1 MNEKKIFH
9 DRLQKIETLL
19 ETIEASADPN
29 IRAAATD
36 LMQTTMEMHAGA
48 IERLMDVVFDS
59 VPQGKEVI
67 DKLAEDETVESL
79 LLLYGLHP
87 LNLEERVL
95 RALDKVRPYLESH
108 GGDVEILGIDDGAVR
123 LKLQGSCHGC
133 SSSAATLK
141 TAIEESIY
149 ESAPDII
156 SLEVEGVVDPHETPA
171 LVQIERTCEIQSLKN
186 GGVHINKPV
195 VAAVIG

>member
-1 MNEKKIFH
+1 MNEKKLFH

-29 IRAAATD
+29 IRAAATE

-48 IERLMDVVFDS
+48 IERLMDVVFES
-59 VPQGKEVI
+59 VPQGREVI

-87 LNLEERVL
+87 LDMEDRVL

-108 GGDVEILGIDDGAVR
+108 GGNVEILGISEGAVR
-123 LKLQGSCHGC
+123 LKLQGSCNGC
-133 SSSAATLK
+133 SSSAMTLK

-149 ESAPDII
+149 ESAPDIV
-156 SLEVEGVVDPHETPA
+156 SLEVEGVVDPHATPA
-171 LVQIERTCEIQSLKN
+171 LVQIERTCEIHLPKT
-186 GGVHINKPV
+186 GGTQIKKP
-195 VAAVIG
+195 VAAVI